1 MRRILVALAC
11 LALLASAALPARAA
25 ESPLRSAVAEV
36 GRVFEGLWGLLS
48 EVFTLGGDMDPNG
61 LHGDR
66 GGTMDP
72 DGLQGDRGGDMDPN
86 G

>member
-11 LALLASAALPARAA
+11 FVLLAGAALPAQAA
-25 ESPLRSAVAEV
+25 ESPLRSAAAEI
-36 GRVFEGLWGLLS
+36 GRAFAGLWGLLS

-61 LHGDR
+61 LTGER

-72 DGLQGDRGGDMDPN
+72 N